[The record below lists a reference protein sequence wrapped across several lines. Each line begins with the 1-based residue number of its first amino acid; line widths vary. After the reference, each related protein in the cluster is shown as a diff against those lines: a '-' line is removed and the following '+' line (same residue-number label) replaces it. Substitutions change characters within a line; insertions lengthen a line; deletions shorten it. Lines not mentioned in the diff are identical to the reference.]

1 MIATSTMNIAIICIT
16 LIVLAYME
24 KKISKDIKEAKH
36 QQEEDC
42 GKIKCTVCGF
52 EFKPKEEDYYISE
65 RKSFLSDPITM
76 ECYDCPNCGC
86 QAVLHTRI

>member
-42 GKIKCTVCGF
+42 GKIK
-52 EFKPKEEDYYISE
+52 
-65 RKSFLSDPITM
+65 
-76 ECYDCPNCGC
+76 
-86 QAVLHTRI
+86 